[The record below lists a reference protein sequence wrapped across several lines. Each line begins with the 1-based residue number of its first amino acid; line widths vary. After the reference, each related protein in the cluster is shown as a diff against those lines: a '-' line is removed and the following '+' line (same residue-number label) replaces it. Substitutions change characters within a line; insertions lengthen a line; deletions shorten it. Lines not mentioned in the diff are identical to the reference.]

1 LFREER
7 IENAASYAYA
17 VLSLHL
23 NQLIRDLR
31 KSILAIPENDP
42 ADANPVA
49 IRRNRCQ
56 KCEDEKLA

>member
-7 IENAASYAYA
+7 IENAASYAHM

-31 KSILAIPENDP
+31 KSIPP
-42 ADANPVA
+42 FP
-49 IRRNRCQ
+49 
-56 KCEDEKLA
+56 KMTG

>member
-31 KSILAIPENDP
+31 KPILAIP
-42 ADANPVA
+42 
-49 IRRNRCQ
+49 
-56 KCEDEKLA
+56 KMTG

>member
-7 IENAASYAYA
+7 IENAPSYAYA

-31 KSILAIPENDP
+31 KSILAIPGND
-42 ADANPVA
+42 
-49 IRRNRCQ
+49 RLT
-56 KCEDEKLA
+56 LAP

>member
-7 IENAASYAYA
+7 IENAPSYAHT

-31 KSILAIPENDP
+31 KSILAIPEND
-42 ADANPVA
+42 
-49 IRRNRCQ
+49 RLT
-56 KCEDEKLA
+56 LAP